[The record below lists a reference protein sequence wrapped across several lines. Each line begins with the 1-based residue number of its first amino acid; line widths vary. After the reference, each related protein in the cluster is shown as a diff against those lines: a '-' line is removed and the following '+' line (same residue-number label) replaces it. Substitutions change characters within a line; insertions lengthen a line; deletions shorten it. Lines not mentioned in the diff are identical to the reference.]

1 MVVIAI
7 CLGLRVSEIL
17 GLQWGDISWKKC
29 EVHIR
34 RAVVLG
40 TVGQVKTP
48 GSESRMPLD
57 PDLATLLLEY
67 RRMAPSVSPRTGCF
81 KIRDGGN
88 PGGRRTFNRNGSV
101 PPASRRPAR
110 TESMAQLQAHVLEHA
125 SRIGNGCQ
133 SPTGVGATFRCR
145 HDPANLH
152 PSSPRAKAGSCHQA
166 RQDGPHCQAL
176 VKGGLVMGAIGRW

>member
-1 MVVIAI
+1 MFPEPFRTMVVIAI

-81 KIRDGGN
+81 KIRHGGN

-110 TESMAQLQAHVLEHA
+110 TESDGTTSGTR
-125 SRIGNGCQ
+125 SRAC
-133 SPTGVGATFRCR
+133 F
-145 HDPANLH
+145 ANWERM
-152 PSSPRAKAGSCHQA
+152 SKSNRS
-166 RQDGPHCQAL
+166 
-176 VKGGLVMGAIGRW
+176 